1 MNQETEDRR
10 ILEFL
15 GEFVAD
21 RAAGTLRPLGEYLA
35 RYPGHEE
42 AIAREYVHLT
52 SAAATPLAAPEGRL
66 LHYRLLDELGRGGQA
81 VVYRAEDTRIGR
93 EVALKVLASP
103 VSGGALPARMRRE
116 AEAASRL
123 DHPGLCQVFEAG
135 CAGDVAYIAMR
146 LVHGETLARRLE
158 TLGAAGLCSP
168 ARRRELLAAVEATAR
183 AVHAA
188 HRAGVVHRDL
198 KPSNVML
205 KEDGQPVV
213 LDFGI
218 ARIEESELSLTR
230 TGDVVGT
237 PWYMAPEQI
246 KAGAA
251 GTDARADVWSLG
263 VILYECLAGRRPF
276 DAPTRDRLVHAV
288 LNEEPLPLRRLVPD
302 LPRDLCVIVETA
314 LAKDRERRYRGA
326 LDLAEDLRRLREHK
340 PIRARPVSA
349 ASRLKSW
356 AERNPALAATLA
368 LLLIVLSAGLGV
380 ALRFWRRAESNLAEV
395 TRLSDLKVLEEM
407 RAEAAGLYPAVP
419 EKVPGAGGM
428 DDWLARARQLAAR
441 LPLHRASLERVA
453 AAAPGAE
460 APGDARTRWW
470 REQLAA
476 LVAGLEGL
484 PALVADV
491 ERRREFALQV
501 DQRSIEEPAEKWR
514 EAIDAIRASPAYGG
528 LELLPQRG
536 LVPLGPDP
544 HSGLFEFAQLQTGGA
559 PARDPET
566 GRLLITDAAGLVFV
580 LLPGGRFLMGT
591 RLPSGDLPQGA
602 PNVDPEAGKYEGP
615 VVEVELLPFFLSKYE
630 MTQGQW
636 LRFTGAN
643 PSTYDS
649 PDSLF
654 AVPDPLVHPVESVD
668 WFTCK
673 QVLENLGLRLPTEA
687 QWEYAARAGTTSVFW
702 TGDDPT
708 SLAGCA
714 NLADRH
720 CKENGGSEGWK
731 YELWLDDGYVVHA
744 PVGSFRANPF
754 GLHDVAGNVD
764 EWCWD
769 PWELYGETPA
779 RAGDGLRWVE
789 GRDNRISRGGSY
801 TRTAPDARSG
811 ARSAHPPS
819 AAPYSVGVRPARA
832 VDPDGATRR

>member
-1 MNQETEDRR
+1 MNQEREDRVVV
-10 ILEFL
+10 EFL

-21 RAAGTLRPLGEYLA
+21 RAAGAPRPLAEYLA

-42 AIAREYVHLT
+42 SIAREYVHLT
-52 SAAATPLAAPEGRL
+52 SAAATPLADPEGKL
-66 LHYRLLDELGRGGQA
+66 LHYRLLGELGRGGQA

-158 TLGAAGLCSP
+158 TLGPDGLRAP

-183 AVHAA
+183 AVDAA

-205 KEDGQPVV
+205 KDDGQPVV

-218 ARIEESELSLTR
+218 ARVEESELSLTR
-230 TGDVVGT
+230 TGDLIGT

-246 KAGAA
+246 RAGAA

-263 VILYECLAGRRPF
+263 VILYECLAGKRPF
-276 DAPTRDRLVHAV
+276 DAPTRDRLVQAI
-288 LNEEPLPLRRLVPD
+288 LADEPAPLRRIAPD

-326 LDLAEDLRRLREHK
+326 LDLAADLRRLREHE
-340 PIRARPVSA
+340 PIRARPASA
-349 ASRLKSW
+349 ATRLRSW

-368 LLLIVLSAGLGV
+368 LLLLVLGTGLGV
-380 ALRFWRRAESNLAEV
+380 ALQFWRRAERNLAEV
-395 TRLSDLKVLEEM
+395 TRLSDLKVLEEL
-407 RAEAAGLYPAVP
+407 RAEAAGLYPAFP

-428 DDWLARARQLAAR
+428 DDWLERARRLAAR
-441 LPLHRASLERVA
+441 LPLHRASLERLA
-453 AAAPGAE
+453 AEVPPGQE
-460 APGDARTRWW
+460 AGDARSRWW
-470 REQLAA
+470 REQLTA

-484 PALVADV
+484 PALIADV
-491 ERRREFALQV
+491 ERRRDFALQV
-501 DQRSIEEPAEKWR
+501 DQKSIEEPAARWCETI
-514 EAIDAIRASPAYGG
+514 EAIHACPAYGG
-528 LELLPQRG
+528 LDLLPQRG

-544 HSGLFEFAQLQTGGA
+544 DSGLFEFAHLQTGAA
-559 PARDPET
+559 PARDPQT
-566 GRLLITDAAGLVFV
+566 GRLLVTDDTGLVFV

-591 RLPSGDLPQGA
+591 RPPAADLPSGA
-602 PNVDPEAGKYEGP
+602 PNVDPAAGKYEGP
-615 VVEVELLPFFLSKYE
+615 VVEVALSPFFLSKYE

-654 AVPDPLVHPVESVD
+654 AVHDPLVHPVESAD
-668 WFTCK
+668 WFTGK

-687 QWEYAARAGTTSVFW
+687 QWEYAARAGTTTVFW

-769 PWELYGETPA
+769 PWELYDETPA

-789 GRDNRISRGGSY
+789 GRDNRICRGGSY

-811 ARSAHPPS
+811 SRCAHPPG
-819 AAPYSVGVRPARA
+819 AAPYSVGVRPARVVEARA
-832 VDPDGATRR
+832 VTR